1 MMRKCERST
10 LAAVMLLL
18 LPLTVPVPKCAGQ
31 SADQRGFA
39 SKNEIQSY
47 VGCYQLSVGRWWP
60 WSFGGDTPYV
70 TSPNRVEL
78 MLNRGT
84 EGWAKDQLLI
94 RVTPAQKSTVSGGRG
109 ASFWEVQPNNRIDL
123 IWTDGF
129 TGVTLKL
136 EKQGND
142 LRGWAHP
149 HFDSGALIPR
159 IARVKGRRV
168 ACDDP

>member
-1 MMRKCERST
+1 MKRKCESYT
-10 LAAVMLLL
+10 LTAVMLLL
-18 LPLTVPVPKCAGQ
+18 LLTVAVPTCTGQ
-31 SADQRGFA
+31 SADPRGFP
-39 SKNEIQSY
+39 SDNEIQSY
-47 VGCYQLSVGRWWP
+47 AGCYQLSIGRWWP

-70 TSPNRVEL
+70 TPPNRVEL
-78 MLNRGT
+78 TLNRGT

-109 ASFWEVQPNNRIDL
+109 ASFWEVQPKNGIDL

-149 HFDSGALIPR
+149 HFDSATLIPR
-159 IARVKGRRV
+159 IAQVKGRRV
-168 ACDDP
+168 ACDKP